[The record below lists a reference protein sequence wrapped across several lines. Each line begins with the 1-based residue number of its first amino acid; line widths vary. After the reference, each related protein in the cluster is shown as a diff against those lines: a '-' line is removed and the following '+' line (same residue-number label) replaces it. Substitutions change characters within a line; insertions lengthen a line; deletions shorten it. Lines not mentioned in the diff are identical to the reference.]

1 MVPLVV
7 SLGQIM
13 TEIVQKDLQATRL
26 LSTSTVS
33 RFLKIVKRNNVII
46 GGMMMIKKTVDI
58 HLIRTNRFQ

>member
-7 SLGQIM
+7 SLGQKM

-33 RFLKIVKRNNVII
+33 RFLKIVKRNVII